1 MAGVIF
7 DGATRIYA
15 KDGKPAVDSLMLSIT
30 LKNSAKYCSTGARF
44 ISSRH
49 KK

>member
-15 KDGKPAVDSLMLSIT
+15 KDGKPAVDSLNLDIADGEFLVLVCLLYTSP
-30 LKNSAKYCSTGARF
+30 SPRDS
-44 ISSRH
+44 
-49 KK
+49 